1 MEQLE
6 SLILGLSSLIPGANI
21 AHFIEIINGIYSI
34 SSGGVTQL
42 NISRYCSISYRSV
55 QRFMSIEI
63 SWHKVLITMLQE
75 HLKDYKGVYLLA
87 IDETVEDKAGKST
100 SKIGYFYSSKL
111 GKVIKS
117 ISIGCLSL
125 IAVDTRNSYPIDFQQ
140 LEQDVEKTAANK
152 AKKASKS
159 QKKKDKAAGLETV
172 AAPSGRPL
180 GSKNKEAQKVASESS
195 RVLELLLK
203 RVLPFLANVLIHP
216 SYLVGD
222 GAYGNMTGCLIALEN
237 GLFLISKLHYNTVL
251 FYPPSEGAKARIYGE
266 KVDFEQLD
274 EHKIDEKEEDDCI
287 LTFFQIKKVRTRGI
301 KQWVNVVIIRCYNK
315 TSKKT
320 GFVLLFSTDLDLD
333 GMTLVNYYSLRFQ
346 IEFNFRDAKQ
356 HFGLSDFKNTKP
368 RQVTNAI
375 GMSFFMV
382 NLSTILIQATKEK
395 CNFDFLSILDL
406 KACFR
411 AILFSNRLN
420 NTPVLNITNILEPQ
434 NVKILANLGAI
445 NMFNPNNMKAKIN

>member
-1 MEQLE
+1 MEQLQ
-6 SLILGLSSLIPGANI
+6 SLIISLSGLIPSANI

-63 SWHKVLITMLQE
+63 PWYMVLITMLQS
-75 HLKDYKGVYLLA
+75 HLQDKKGVYLLA

-100 SKIGYFYSSKL
+100 SKIGYFFSSKL

-117 ISIGCLSL
+117 ISVGCLSL
-125 IAVDTRNSYPIDFQQ
+125 IAVETRSSYIVDFEQM
-140 LEQDVEKTAANK
+140 EQDVLKSAANK
-152 AKKASKS
+152 TKKAGKKK
-159 QKKKDKAAGLETV
+159 KKKDKDNGLEVV
-172 AAPSGRPL
+172 AKPTGRPL
-180 GSKNKEAQKVASESS
+180 GSKNKVAEKVESESY
-195 RVLELLLK
+195 RVLALLLK
-203 RVLPFLANVLIHP
+203 RVLPFLAKIFIHP

-222 GAYGNMTGCLIALEN
+222 GAYGNMTGCLIASEN
-237 GLFLISKLHYNTVL
+237 DLFLISKLHYNTVL
-251 FYPPSEGAKARIYGE
+251 FYPPSVGSKARIYGE
-266 KVDFEQLD
+266 KVDFGQLD
-274 EHKIDEKEEDDCI
+274 GHKIDEKEEDDCVF
-287 LTFFQIKKVRTRGI
+287 TFFQIKKVRTRGI
-301 KQWVNVVIIRCYNK
+301 KQFVNVVIIRCYHK
-315 TSKKT
+315 SKNKT

-356 HFGLSDFKNTKP
+356 HFGLSDFKNIKP

-382 NLSTILIQATKEK
+382 NLSTILIQTAKERYH
-395 CNFDFLSILDL
+395 FDFLSILDL
-406 KACFR
+406 KTCFR

-420 NTPVLNITNILEPQ
+420 NTPVLNVTNILEPD
-434 NVKILANLGAI
+434 NVKILANLGAV
-445 NMFNPNNMKAKIN
+445 NMFKSININK